1 MISIRLI
8 LRTIGI
14 LFTVI
19 VLIRLL
25 KRCRMVHTSYY

>member
-19 VLIRLL
+19 VLVRLL
-25 KRCRMVHTSYY
+25 KRCRMVYFGHY